1 MNNFKEYANSFQ
13 AVSNLKLD
21 GVRRLAEKVGN
32 PQKKLKFIHV
42 AGTNGK
48 GSVCAFLQSILT
60 MAGIKTGKFISPNM
74 LDVCER
80 ISVDGVNISESEM
93 DALMQRLSEASR
105 SVHEETGKLP
115 TQFEIWTVAAFMY
128 FAEKRCGAV
137 VLETGLGGRMDAT
150 NIIEKPLFSIITRID
165 MDHMNYLGNTI
176 ERIAAEKCGI
186 IKESCPV
193 ITLSDERVADVI
205 EKAANDMHSRL
216 IIAKKA
222 QSRGFSDMS
231 ELFDY
236 GNIHGIKCGLP
247 GVHQIENAS
256 LAIECALQMGIDEK
270 IIACGIENASN
281 PGRLERISENP
292 TVIFDG
298 AHNGSGIDTLAC
310 AIRRYFP
317 DRDVSF
323 IFGAMADKDLNP
335 TMQSFKNHGFGKSRF
350 YTVAVEDN
358 PRAASQY
365 ALADSFAANGFSAQ
379 PCKNIGEAYEKAAS
393 ENGVTVICGS
403 LYLYKDLADYLKNK

>member
-1 MNNFKEYANSFQ
+1 MNNFKEYVNSFQ

-32 PQKKLKFIHV
+32 PQRGLKFIHV

-60 MAGIKTGKFISPNM
+60 ASGIKTGKFISPNM

-80 ISVDGVNISESEM
+80 ISIDGMNISESEM
-93 DALMQRLSEASR
+93 DSLMQRLSEASH
-105 SVHEETGKLP
+105 SVYEETGKLP
-115 TQFEIWTVAAFMY
+115 TQFEIWTVAAFMH

-150 NIIEKPLFSIITRID
+150 NIIEKPLFSVITRID
-165 MDHMNYLGNTI
+165 MDHMNYLGNTL
-176 ERIAAEKCGI
+176 ESIAAEKCGI
-186 IKESCPV
+186 IKKGCPV
-193 ITLSDERVADVI
+193 ITLDDERVSGVI
-205 EKAANDMHSRL
+205 EKAAAAADSPL
-216 IIAKKA
+216 IIAKKV
-222 QSRGFSDMS
+222 QSCGFSDMS

-236 GNIHGIKCGLP
+236 GDIRGIKCGLP
-247 GVHQIENAS
+247 GVHQLENAS

-270 IIACGIENASN
+270 FIAVGIENSSN

-298 AHNGSGIDTLAC
+298 AHNGSGIDTLTA

-317 DRDVSF
+317 NREISF

-335 TMQSFKNHGFGKSRF
+335 TMKSFKNHGFGNSRF
-350 YTVAVEDN
+350 FTVTVEDN
-358 PRAASQY
+358 PRAASQNT
-365 ALADSFAANGFSAQ
+365 LAELFTANGFSAQ
-379 PCKNIGEAYEKAAS
+379 PCKSIGEAYEKAAS

-403 LYLYKDLADYLKNK
+403 LYLYKDLAEYLKN